1 MQISAC
7 CSGNISGLA
16 PIFLFSFS
24 QTTRVTIYMPDFVF
38 IYADTAITLLHS
50 WESLYLSLICLLIK
64 ISIFVYIYI
73 LDKEMMNTKNMYFL
87 FKIVLFIINY
97 HECYFV

>member
-24 QTTRVTIYMPDFVF
+24 QTRVTIYVPDFIF

-50 WESLYLSLICLLIK
+50 WEDLYLSLICLLIK
-64 ISIFVYIYI
+64 IWIFVYI
-73 LDKEMMNTKNMYFL
+73 LDN
-87 FKIVLFIINY
+87 KIIIKK
-97 HECYFV
+97 